1 MWDERFEESVR
12 RFLPY
17 LPAEEELGADA
28 PLRDFGL
35 DSLATVELLSV
46 LEDAYDIRFR
56 DEALSLATFETP
68 EVLWK
73 TLSRMRAQGEA

>member
-17 LPAEEELGADA
+17 LPADEELAADA

-35 DSLATVELLSV
+35 DSLGAVELLSV
-46 LEDAYDIRFR
+46 LEDAYGIRFH
-56 DEALSLATFETP
+56 DEALSLETFQTP

-73 TLSRMRAQGEA
+73 TLSRTRAQA

>member
-12 RFLPY
+12 RYLPY
-17 LPAEEELGADA
+17 LPADEELAADT

-35 DSLATVELLSV
+35 DSLATVELLSA
-46 LEDAYDIRFR
+46 LEASYDVRFQ

-73 TLSRMRAQGEA
+73 TLSRIREQV

>member
-12 RFLPY
+12 RYLPY
-17 LPAEEELGADA
+17 LPADEELAADT

-35 DSLATVELLSV
+35 DSLATVELLSS
-46 LEDAYDIRFR
+46 LEAAYDVRFQ

-73 TLSRMRAQGEA
+73 TLSRIQEQV

>member
-17 LPAEEELGADA
+17 LPADEELVADA

-35 DSLATVELLSV
+35 DSLATVDLLSV
-46 LEDAYDIRFR
+46 LEDAYGVRFQ

-68 EVLWK
+68 ETLWK
-73 TLSRMRAQGEA
+73 TLSRIRAEA

>member
-17 LPAEEELGADA
+17 LPADEELVADA

-35 DSLATVELLSV
+35 DSLATVDLLSV
-46 LEDAYDIRFR
+46 LEDAYEVRFQ

-68 EVLWK
+68 ETLWK
-73 TLSRMRAQGEA
+73 TLSRIRAEA

>member
-17 LPAEEELGADA
+17 LPADEELAADA

-35 DSLATVELLSV
+35 DSLATVDLLSV
-46 LEDAYDIRFR
+46 LEDAYDVRFY

-68 EVLWK
+68 ETLWK
-73 TLSRMRAQGEA
+73 TLSRIRTEA

>member
-1 MWDERFEESVR
+1 MR

-17 LPAEEELGADA
+17 LPADEELVADA

-35 DSLATVELLSV
+35 DSLATVDLLSV
-46 LEDAYDIRFR
+46 LEDAYEVRFQ

-68 EVLWK
+68 ETLWK
-73 TLSRMRAQGEA
+73 TLSRIRAEA

>member
-17 LPAEEELGADA
+17 LPADEELSADA

-35 DSLATVELLSV
+35 DSLATVDLLSV
-46 LEDAYDIRFR
+46 LEDAYDVRFY

-68 EVLWK
+68 ETLWK
-73 TLSRMRAQGEA
+73 TLSRIRTEA

>member
-17 LPAEEELGADA
+17 LPADEELVADA

-35 DSLATVELLSV
+35 DSLATVDLLSV
-46 LEDAYDIRFR
+46 LEDAYEVRFQ

-68 EVLWK
+68 ETLWK
-73 TLSRMRAQGEA
+73 TLSRIRAAA

>member
-17 LPAEEELGADA
+17 LPADEELVADA

-35 DSLATVELLSV
+35 DSLATVDLLSV
-46 LEDAYDIRFR
+46 LEDAYDVRFY

-68 EVLWK
+68 ETLWK
-73 TLSRMRAQGEA
+73 TLSRIRTEA

>member
-12 RFLPY
+12 RYLPY
-17 LPAEEELGADA
+17 LPADEELAADT

-35 DSLATVELLSV
+35 DSLATVELLSA
-46 LEDAYDIRFR
+46 LEASYEVRFQ

-73 TLSRMRAQGEA
+73 TLSRIREQV

>member
-17 LPAEEELGADA
+17 LPADEELVADA

-35 DSLATVELLSV
+35 DSLATVDLLSV
-46 LEDAYDIRFR
+46 LEDAYEVRFQ

-68 EVLWK
+68 ETLWK
-73 TLSRMRAQGEA
+73 TLSRIRAES